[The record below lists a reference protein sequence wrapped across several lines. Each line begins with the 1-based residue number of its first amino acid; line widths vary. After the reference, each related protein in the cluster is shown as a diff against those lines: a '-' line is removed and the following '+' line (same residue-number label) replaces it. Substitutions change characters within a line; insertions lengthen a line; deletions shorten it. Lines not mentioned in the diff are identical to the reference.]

1 MENICVIGFGSWGI
15 ALACLLEK
23 NGHNVTMW
31 EPNKDLADMLDK
43 ERENKRSLP
52 GVLIPQSITITSDI
66 NLATASDLLLIA
78 LSSKDIPAVF
88 STMVPLLK
96 KGQVLINAS
105 KGLIQNDGHQLRITE
120 YLKETAPMCD
130 VACLS
135 GPSHA
140 EEVSR
145 NMPTMVTIASTSLDI
160 CRRLQLAFSDENF
173 RVYTST
179 DLIGVEL
186 GGVLKNV
193 IALAAGISNGLGFG
207 DNTKAGL
214 ITRGIAEIARLGVAM
229 GANIQTFAGLS
240 GIGDLIVTCTSQHSR
255 NWRAGNLLAQEK
267 PVEQVLAEV
276 NMAVE
281 GINTAAPVLALANK
295 YGVEMPIVEEVNQI
309 LYQGKKPKDAVIS
322 LMNRD
327 AGSESKF

>member
-1 MENICVIGFGSWGI
+1 MEKVCIIGFGSWGI
-15 ALACLLEK
+15 ALACLLDK
-23 NGHNVTMW
+23 NGHNVVMW
-31 EPNKDLADMLDK
+31 EPNENLAKMLDS

-52 GVLIPQSITITSDI
+52 GIVIPSSIKITSDI
-66 NLATASDLLLIA
+66 NEAVEQDLLLIA
-78 LSSKDIPAVF
+78 LSSKDIPTVF
-88 STMVPLLK
+88 PSLVSLLK
-96 KGQVLINAS
+96 EGQVLINAS
-105 KGLIQNDGHQLRITE
+105 KGLIQKDGHQLRITQ

-145 NMPTMVTIASTSLDI
+145 NMPTAVTVASTNEAI
-160 CRRLQLAFSDENF
+160 AKRLQNAFSEENF

-179 DLIGVEL
+179 DIIGVEL

-267 PVEQVLAEV
+267 PVAQVLQEV

-281 GINTAAPVLALANK
+281 GINTAAPVLELANK
-295 YGVEMPIVEEVNQI
+295 YGVEMPIVEEVNKI
-309 LYQGKKPKDAVIS
+309 LYHGKKPKNAVVD

-327 AGSESKF
+327 AGSEK